1 MEWIPVILLAGATFG
16 LCWLVDKG
24 FTRLFRGQVQHQSG
38 LAVRLNRKYGAFG
51 LIFVALGI
59 GAVFTGLADSLVLLI
74 GGAFVAVIGVCLVV
88 YYMTFGVYYDQD
100 SFLLTNFGK
109 KSVTYAY
116 RDIKCQQIYLSNAS
130 VLVELQM
137 RDGRVIQLPAN
148 AVGVYP
154 FLDHAFAR
162 WCAQKGIDPETCSFH
177 DPENSCWFPK
187 VEDL

>member
-74 GGAFVAVIGVCLVV
+74 GGAFVAVTGLAH
-88 YYMTFGVYYDQD
+88 TAN
-100 SFLLTNFGK
+100 LL
-109 KSVTYAY
+109 
-116 RDIKCQQIYLSNAS
+116 
-130 VLVELQM
+130 
-137 RDGRVIQLPAN
+137 
-148 AVGVYP
+148 
-154 FLDHAFAR
+154 
-162 WCAQKGIDPETCSFH
+162 GISLLRE
-177 DPENSCWFPK
+177 
-187 VEDL
+187 